1 MQEQGHLARK
11 IVLVVEDEPLLLMMA
26 GEIVEDAGFEAL
38 VAHNADEAILI
49 LEARDD
55 ISIVFTDV
63 RMPGSMDGIRLAALV
78 RDKWP
83 PVKLLVVSGH
93 VTSEIELPP
102 GTRFFRKPY
111 ASDAI
116 ISILRELTG

>member
-1 MQEQGHLARK
+1 MQAQGHLARK

-49 LEARDD
+49 LEARAD

-63 RMPGSMDGIRLAALV
+63 RIDGRHQTCGPCSRQVATGQAPRSV
-78 RDKWP
+78 GACDQ
-83 PVKLLVVSGH
+83 
-93 VTSEIELPP
+93 
-102 GTRFFRKPY
+102 RK
-111 ASDAI
+111 
-116 ISILRELTG
+116 